1 MSSLQRK
8 DFSDQQILFNVNN
21 AFVIR
26 IHPFLTKGLSEI
38 SHFVADRFH
47 DTEYTVHT
55 YLEGVRGATAA
66 TGDSAD

>member
-1 MSSLQRK
+1 M
-8 DFSDQQILFNVNN
+8 NN